1 MKVQPV
7 SQISRRL
14 IEAELYGELYETMTE
29 KFGREKAL
37 QVITDNLQKS
47 ARKAGKNFA
56 ADVSTPNLEHFATVV
71 EIWKK
76 DNAIEVEDISIKGN
90 ELTIKVIRCRYQE
103 SYREMGLPDELCTL
117 LSCSRDEPFATGY
130 SERLNMIRETTLA
143 EGGPCCPFKFIWS
156 E

>member
-29 KFGREKAL
+29 QFGQERALKA
-37 QVITDNLQKS
+37 ISENLQKS

-56 ADVSTPNLEHFATVV
+56 ASINSPNLEHFATVV

-76 DNAIEVEDISIKGN
+76 DDAIEVEDISINGN

-103 SYREMGLPDELCTL
+103 SYREMGLPAELCTL
-117 LSCSRDEPFATGY
+117 LSCSRDEPFAKGY
-130 SERLNMIRETTLA
+130 SEKLSMVRETTLA
-143 EGGPCCPFKFIWS
+143 EGGDCCPFKFTWK
-156 E
+156 